1 MLRWQGRWMSS
12 LLEEEIWGIAA
23 RKHKAAQGVHQETAT
38 LSSCVEYARGA
49 VITILCRH
57 VTVIHFDHD
66 AVHENETAQVAS
78 YQLAVLPCSEGRQS
92 LRGR

>member
-1 MLRWQGRWMSS
+1 MSS

-23 RKHKAAQGVHQETAT
+23 RKHKAAQGVHQETTT

-57 VTVIHFDHD
+57 VV
-66 AVHENETAQVAS
+66 NS
-78 YQLAVLPCSEGRQS
+78 
-92 LRGR
+92 